1 MVKAVTSQIF
11 SSTYRDDFK
20 DSDNYHRILF
30 NSGRALQARE
40 LTQSQTIMQR
50 EIARLGR
57 HIFKEGAAINPGG
70 ITVNNAY
77 EFIKLDTSVHALPAV
92 PSDLVGVVFTAS
104 TIAISFKVLEVVP
117 AAGTDPA
124 TLFVAYTNTSSGTS
138 GTSPVRVTAGEEI
151 TSGGSEGYFL
161 DIQSTDTVSNP
172 AVGVGT
178 RVSVHAGD
186 FFAADHFVFAKE
198 QSLIIDKYSGF
209 PTAKVGFL
217 VTEDVVTSSDDNA
230 LFDNQ
235 GATPNLASPGA
246 DRYRINLTLIR
257 GDNVDSDQTFI
268 EIANIDDGLLIT
280 QIQSNDG
287 YNKIGEVLALRT
299 KEESGDYIVKP
310 FELLFETNEEDNTL
324 LDFNLSPGFAYVDG
338 YRVGSTGETIIS
350 VPKPRSTSLENNQVV
365 AASYGNYIVVS
376 STNKSIPNIDEFEL
390 MNLRSAVT
398 HGGSTI
404 GTARVR
410 HVEEDGANYR
420 LYLAE
425 VTMNS
430 GSEFRLVRSIGQSTT
445 NFWNLV
451 LETANA
457 KRKDTSNNSLL
468 FELPKSRPQSLSD
481 VSLTV
486 QRRFVTST
494 NSSGNASITLTATD
508 ENFADTTLWVMG
520 GHNLAVDT
528 GAAVSNSAAGSQ
540 LAQITGATA
549 SQGTYEILAYVNKS
563 AGVIRAK
570 TLTSRTQTITAES
583 DGTVILD
590 KADIYS
596 FNVIK
601 ATNTNGDDISSSY
614 ETDNGQRDEK
624 YGLGK
629 LNLIAGNSITT
640 TVYVEYQYFEHS
652 ASGDFFAV
660 NSYTGQINYE
670 DIPTYTREDG
680 EIINLRNFLDFRPVV
695 NSSGTF
701 GSGAIIS
708 ELPRPTSLVN
718 MDVNYYMGQSAKVV
732 IDTTGQISV
741 LPGEASTVPQLPK
754 SPENSMDLF
763 NVTMNPYVVD
773 DNDVKSEMLT
783 YKRFT
788 MADIGRLERRV
799 SDLEEVTAL
808 SLLELETSQ
817 FGVYDSDGRNRSK
830 SGFFVDNFK
839 DQSRS
844 FVTGFDY
851 KSAIDPAE
859 NKMRPSFTNRNVSLF
874 YDSDHS
880 DNSNVISKGDNI
892 MLSYNE
898 IDYLGNPEKTGT
910 ENINPFAVVLR
921 KGFMELSP
929 ASDEWFDTEYA
940 EPIVVDGGFVQG
952 KVQGKIWDDWSF
964 NWSGKKVNK
973 LEVGDT
979 LGTDAGGSYQNYDGT
994 FQNIS
999 SVNVAGI
1006 STSTSFIDEE
1016 GVELSRAF
1024 IPYMRSRKISF
1035 KAQGLKPNT
1044 QHFPFFGAKSVTDWV
1059 KQGTFSNKISQD
1071 EDYSTGYGK
1080 ITGHPDTATS
1090 ELITDGDGKLEGTF
1104 FLPNTNNIKF
1114 SSGDKTFT
1122 LIDINK
1128 NSVGDCTSY
1137 ASSKYYAQGVIVHR
1151 QQTVLSTQIVDLVV
1165 ASETKLVG
1173 PPLARPSRP
1182 DSSSSTGSTV
1192 SSLVPT
1198 NSSRPPLRPP
1208 AVCYDTGFS
1217 NFTTPPSYPNYGPP
1231 STSSVT
1237 PAKGAGGCFY
1247 GDPLAQSFL
1256 VVESTGVFIT
1266 SVDVRF
1272 KTKPGVNGQPVVMQL
1287 RPMFNGVPS
1296 STEIVPGSTVFKT
1309 RSNITTSNDASA
1321 ITTFTLDQPVYLTG
1335 RTEFCIVLISD
1346 SNEYNV
1352 YVAEAG
1358 AKKLGEEAK
1367 LTTQATLGSLFKSQN
1382 SHTWEPDQT
1391 KDLTFNLKRADF
1403 DTSGSVILENSSPPN
1418 VDLTNSIRT
1427 TANSVAVEVYL
1438 LAHGFNTSDKVL
1450 ITGADAVG
1458 GIPTNKLNNVEHT
1471 ITAVDSNHF
1480 RFNANVTANTVTNDV
1495 GGGDFTIERQNLFET
1510 MVIKVENILPPATS
1524 IDTSAKL
1531 TSGSS
1536 ISGTETRYA
1545 KEASYTAYPLN
1556 RNIYFDT
1563 PKLLATKRNADFQI
1577 TGTETR
1583 SATVKVNL
1591 KSATSFVSPVIDMQ
1605 RTSLAMIHNQIDNNN
1620 ALDSVNETSA
1630 RGGTTLAKHLTKP
1643 VTLAEEAKGLKIMLS
1658 ANKPST
1664 ASFDMYYRTS
1674 LGGTNLLDQDFIPID
1689 PENNIAGDDNP
1700 RILRDYRYL
1709 AGGIG
1714 GDLPGFDQFQI
1725 KIVMKSTNTA
1735 KVPSFGDLRI
1745 IALTV

>member
-1 MVKAVTSQIF
+1 MVKSVTSQIF

-77 EFIKLDTSVHALPAV
+77 EFIKLDTTVHPLPSVPN
-92 PSDLVGVVFTAS
+92 DLVGQVFTAS
-104 TIAISFKVLEVVP
+104 SVAISFKVLEVLP
-117 AAGTDPA
+117 ATDTDPA
-124 TLFVAYTNTSSGTS
+124 TLYIAYTSTSSGTS
-138 GTSPVRVTAGEEI
+138 DGSSPIRVAAGEEI
-151 TSGGSEGYFL
+151 TSGGSEGYTL

-172 AVGVGT
+172 AVGIGT
-178 RVSVHAGD
+178 RVSVHEGD

-209 PTAKVGFL
+209 PTTKVGFV
-217 VTEDVVTSSDDNA
+217 VTEDVVTSSDNNA

-246 DRYRINLTLIR
+246 DRYRINLTLTEIN
-257 GDNVDSDQTFI
+257 NVDSDQTFI

-287 YNKIGEVLALRT
+287 YNKVGDVLALRT

-310 FELLFETNEEDNTL
+310 FELLFETNATDNTL
-324 LDFNLSPGFAYVDG
+324 LDFNLSPGYAYVDG

-350 VPKPRSTSLENNQVV
+350 VPKPRSTSTENNQVV

-376 STNKSIPNIDEFEL
+376 PTNKGIPDINEFEL
-390 MNLRSAVT
+390 MDLRTAAT
-398 HGGSTI
+398 YGGSTI

-410 HVEEDGANYR
+410 HVEEDGSNYR
-420 LYLAE
+420 LYLAD
-425 VTMNS
+425 VSMN
-430 GSEFRLVRSIGQSTT
+430 GVSEFRTVRSIGTSVN
-445 NFWNLV
+445 NFWNLI
-451 LETANA
+451 LSPIQAE
-457 KRKDTSNNSLL
+457 RKDTSSNNLL
-468 FELPKSRPQSLSD
+468 FELPKSRPQSISD
-481 VSLTV
+481 ISLTV

-494 NSSGNASITLTATD
+494 NGSGNASITLSSTD
-508 ENFADTTLWVMG
+508 ENFADTTLWTMG
-520 GHNLAVDT
+520 GHDQPVDT
-528 GAAVSNSAAGSQ
+528 GATVANSAAGTQ

-549 SQGTYEILAYVNKS
+549 GQNTYEILAYVNKS
-563 AGVIRAK
+563 AGVVRAK
-570 TLTSRTQTITAES
+570 TLTNRTQTITAES

-601 ATNTNGDDISSSY
+601 ATDTNGDDISSSY

-624 YGLGK
+624 YDLGK
-629 LNLIAGNSITT
+629 LKLIAGNSVTS

-652 ASGDFFAV
+652 ASGDFFAI

-670 DIPTYTREDG
+670 DIPNYTREDG

-701 GSGAIIS
+701 SSGAVIS
-708 ELPRPTSLVN
+708 ELPRPTSLIT

-732 IDTTGQISV
+732 IDTVGQVSV
-741 LPGEASTVPQLPK
+741 LPGEASTSPQLPK

-763 NVTMNPYVVD
+763 NVTMSPYVVD
-773 DNDVKSEMLT
+773 DNDVNSEMLT

-817 FGVYDSDGRNRSK
+817 FGVYDSDGRNRTK

-851 KSAIDPAE
+851 KSAIDPAA
-859 NKMRPSFTNRNVSLF
+859 NRMRPSFTNRNVNLF

-898 IDYLGNPEKTGT
+898 VDYLGNPEKTGT

-929 ASDEWFDTEYA
+929 SSDEWFDTEYA

-964 NWSGKKVNK
+964 NWSGKKTNG

-979 LGTDAGGSYQNYDGT
+979 LGTNAGGSYQNYDGT

-999 SVNVAGI
+999 SANVAGI
-1006 STSTSFIDEE
+1006 TTSTTFIDEE

-1044 QHFPFFGAKSVTDWV
+1044 RHYPFFGSKSVASWV
-1059 KQGTFSNKISQD
+1059 KVGTFSNNILFD
-1071 EDYSTGYGK
+1071 EDFSTGYGK
-1080 ITGHPDTATS
+1080 LTGHPDTATTS
-1090 ELITDGDGKLEGTF
+1090 LITDGDGKIEGSF
-1104 FLPNTNNIKF
+1104 FLPNTNDIKF

-1122 LIDINK
+1122 LIDINN
-1128 NSVGDCTSY
+1128 NSVADCTSY

-1151 QQTVLSTQIVDLVV
+1151 QQTVLSTQIVDIVV

-1173 PPLARPSRP
+1173 PPLARPP
-1182 DSSSSTGSTV
+1182 VVNNNNNDNDNV
-1192 SSLVPT
+1192 
-1198 NSSRPPLRPP
+1198 RPP

-1217 NFTTPPSYPNYGPP
+1217 NWSLPPPNPAPEDRKGAAANFSAPR
-1231 STSSVT
+1231 VT

-1287 RPMFNGVPS
+1287 RPMFNGIPS
-1296 STEIVPGSTVFKT
+1296 STQIVPGSTVFKT
-1309 RSNITTSNDASA
+1309 RSNITVSDDASA

-1391 KDLTFNLKRADF
+1391 KDLTFNLKRANF
-1403 DTSGSVILENSSPPN
+1403 DISGSVILENSSPPK
-1418 VDLTNSIRT
+1418 VDLNNGIRT
-1427 TANSVAVEVYL
+1427 IANSVAVEVYL
-1438 LAHGFNTSDKVL
+1438 PAHGFNTSDKVL
-1450 ITGADAVG
+1450 MTGASAVG
-1458 GIPTNKLNNVEHT
+1458 GIPTNKLNDIEHT
-1471 ITAVDSNHF
+1471 VTVVDSNYF
-1480 RFNANVTANTVTNDV
+1480 KFNANVTASSVTNDV

-1510 MVIKVENILPPATS
+1510 AVIKVENILPPATS

-1536 ISGTETRYA
+1536 ISGNETRYN
-1545 KEASYTAYPLN
+1545 KETDYTAYPLN

-1583 SATVKVNL
+1583 SATIKVNL

-1605 RTSLAMIHNQIDNNN
+1605 RTSLAMIHNQIDSNN
-1620 ALDSVNETSA
+1620 ALSSVNETSA

-1643 VTLAEEAKGLKIMLS
+1643 VTLAEAAKGLKIMLS

-1664 ASFDMYYRTS
+1664 ASFDMYYRTNT
-1674 LGGTNLLDQDFIPID
+1674 GGNNLLDQDFIPID

-1714 GDLPGFDQFQI
+1714 GDLPEFDQFQV

-1735 KVPSFGDLRI
+1735 KVPSFGDLRV